1 MIRVESLS
9 YSYGDHAVLRDV
21 SFTVDRGEF
30 LSILGANGV
39 GKSTLFRCV
48 LGLLPGYGGNVFLDG
63 RDARALPPREMAKL
77 VAYIPQNT
85 VSAYNYSVEDIVL
98 MGSTAGLS
106 PLRSPG
112 KKERER
118 ALWAMDKVGILPLK
132 DRCFHHLSGGERQL
146 AVLARALVQD
156 AKILMLDEPHGQP
169 GFRKPA
175 DGADGGAGAVPR
187 GIYHRTDDAQPRA
200 RLFLFRP
207 DPDAEGRKD
216 LSLRQ
221 AGGGDRARSHRGA
234 LRTGRGGILAL
245 RGQGAGVHAR
255 VSHRKT
261 IKRRHIKSSRDIGPG
276 SF

>member
-48 LGLLPGYGGNVFLDG
+48 LGLLPGYGGSVFLDG

-118 ALWAMDKVGILPLK
+118 ALWAMDKIGILPLK

-156 AKILMLDEPHGQP
+156 AKILMLDEPTASLDFGNQLMVLTEVRELSREGYTIVQTTHNPEHAYSFSDRILTLKDGKT
-169 GFRKPA
+169 FRCGRPEEVIVPEVIGELYGLDVEVSSLYGDRVRVCTPAFLTEKPA
-175 DGADGGAGAVPR
+175 FD
-187 GIYHRTDDAQPRA
+187 
-200 RLFLFRP
+200 
-207 DPDAEGRKD
+207 
-216 LSLRQ
+216 
-221 AGGGDRARSHRGA
+221 
-234 LRTGRGGILAL
+234 
-245 RGQGAGVHAR
+245 
-255 VSHRKT
+255 
-261 IKRRHIKSSRDIGPG
+261 
-276 SF
+276 